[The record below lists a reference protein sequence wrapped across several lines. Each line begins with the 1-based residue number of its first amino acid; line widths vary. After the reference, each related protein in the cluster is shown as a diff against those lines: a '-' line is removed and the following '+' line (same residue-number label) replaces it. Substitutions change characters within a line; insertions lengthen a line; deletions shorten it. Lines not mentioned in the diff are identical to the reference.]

1 MTLLT
6 NPVLT
11 RTTIPLSGIL
21 NVGRRTV
28 RSIIDVLAAALS
40 APPWGGDVAD
50 LYPGNSR
57 AEVIGQ
63 SRIERL
69 CSYETSRFV

>member
-6 NPVLT
+6 DPVLT
-11 RTTIPLSGIL
+11 RTTISLNGIL
-21 NVGRRTV
+21 IVGRRIV
-28 RSIIDVLAAALS
+28 RAIIDVLAAALS
-40 APPWGGDVAD
+40 APPWRGDVVD

-57 AEVIGQ
+57 AERVGQ
-63 SRIERL
+63 SRIERH

>member
-11 RTTIPLSGIL
+11 RTTIPLSAIL
-21 NVGRRTV
+21 NVGRRTA
-28 RSIIDVLAAALS
+28 RAIIDVLAAALS
-40 APPWGGDVAD
+40 APPWRGDVAD
-50 LYPGNSR
+50 LYPGNSH
-57 AEVIGQ
+57 AEGVGQ

>member
-6 NPVLT
+6 NLVLT
-11 RTTIPLSGIL
+11 RTTIPFSGIL
-21 NVGRRTV
+21 NVGRRTA
-28 RSIIDVLAAALS
+28 RAIIDVLAAALS
-40 APPWGGDVAD
+40 APPWRGDVTD
-50 LYPGNSR
+50 LYPGHSR

-69 CSYETSRFV
+69 CSYETSRVV

>member
-11 RTTIPLSGIL
+11 RTTIPLIGIL
-21 NVGRRTV
+21 IVGRRTA
-28 RSIIDVLAAALS
+28 RAIIGVLAAALS
-40 APPWGGDVAD
+40 APPWRGDVVD

-57 AEVIGQ
+57 AEGVGQ
-63 SRIERL
+63 SRIEQL
-69 CSYETSRFV
+69 CSYETSRCV